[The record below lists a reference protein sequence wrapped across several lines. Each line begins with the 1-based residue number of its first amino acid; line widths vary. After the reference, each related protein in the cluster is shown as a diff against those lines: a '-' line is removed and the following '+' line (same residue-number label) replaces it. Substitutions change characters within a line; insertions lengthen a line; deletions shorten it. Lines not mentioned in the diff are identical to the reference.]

1 MLETT
6 TQSIPGGKSF
16 SLLKNTQAVVNG
28 NAAIIVKV
36 AILADGISG
45 GVNLVTKSLIEK
57 ATSATTAQITA

>member
-6 TQSIPGGKSF
+6 VQSIPGGKSF
-16 SLLKNTQAVVNG
+16 SPLKNTQAAVNG

-45 GVNLVTKSLIEK
+45 GVSLVTKSLIEK
-57 ATSATTAQITA
+57 ATSATTAQMTA

>member
-6 TQSIPGGKSF
+6 AQSIPGGKSF
-16 SLLKNTQAVVNG
+16 SSLKNTQAVVNG

-45 GVNLVTKSLIEK
+45 GVSLVTKSLIEN
-57 ATSATTAQITA
+57 ATSATTAQMTA